1 MVVVNNIVAIQSP
14 KEKQL
19 ASKPK
24 IPKAATPAVRPER
37 QVEVEPEDVQ
47 LGDEESQ
54 TTTKKGK
61 RSLMRPSGATT
72 GLAV

>member
-1 MVVVNNIVAIQSP
+1 M
-14 KEKQL
+14 

-24 IPKAATPAVRPER
+24 VPKAVTPAAAPTR

-47 LGDEESQ
+47 LGDANSQ
-54 TTTKKGK
+54 DSTTRGK
-61 RSLMRPSGATT
+61 RALLRPSGATPT

>member
-1 MVVVNNIVAIQSP
+1 M
-14 KEKQL
+14 

-24 IPKAATPAVRPER
+24 IPKATTPAVRPER

-47 LGDEESQ
+47 LGDEASQ
-54 TTTKKGK
+54 DTTKKGK
-61 RSLMRPSGATT
+61 RALMRPSGTST